1 MKGLSSHHLRRAGAV
16 IRRYGLGF
24 LAASALGF
32 APAAHGQS
40 AAAQSQHPQAQTFE
54 EFLNGPEGAI
64 LDSHRAQD
72 PVPDNFR
79 RQLFAV
85 APQSQGRIG
94 VAALDLTTGQTVS
107 IEGDEPFPM
116 ASTSKIAIAAT
127 FLAGVDAGKYSLF
140 DRYPLMVPVASEPF
154 SSKVA
159 PVRAGQ
165 TMTAETLIERMIT
178 RSDNQATDALLA
190 VVGGPQA
197 VNAWMRKAGLNRFR
211 IDRDIATLV
220 RDRWEFDLSRHVDV
234 RDSTPPEEMVELIAG
249 LHQGKWLS
257 PASRGLLIGAMTRTV
272 TGSSRIKAGLPSGV
286 TFGHKTGTLN
296 KTASDVGFVTMPDG
310 RVVVMAIYVTG
321 QSGPA
326 ARNAKIAEI
335 TRTIYNGFSVPP
347 ARHASNDNAV
357 YASN

>member
-1 MKGLSSHHLRRAGAV
+1 MKGLSSHKLRRAGVA
-16 IRRYGLGF
+16 IRRYGIGF

-32 APAAHGQS
+32 APAAP
-40 AAAQSQHPQAQTFE
+40 AQDKHPQAQTFE

-64 LDSHRAQD
+64 LDSQRNSQMAGD
-72 PVPDNFR
+72 PVPEQFR

-94 VAALDLTTGQTVS
+94 VAALDLTTGRTVS
-107 IEGDEPFPM
+107 IQGNEPFPM
-116 ASTSKIAIAAT
+116 ASTSKIAVAAT

-140 DRYPLMVPVASEPF
+140 DRYPLLVPVASEPF

-159 PVRAGQ
+159 PVRKGEMMSAQ
-165 TMTAETLIERMIT
+165 TLLERMIT

-197 VNAWMRKAGLNRFR
+197 VNEWVRKNTGLMNFR

-234 RDSTPPEEMVELIAG
+234 RDSTPPDEMVQLIAG
-249 LHQGKWLS
+249 IHQGKWLS
-257 PASRGLLIGAMTRTV
+257 PASRGLLVGAMTRTI
-272 TGSSRIKAGLPSGV
+272 TGSTRIKAGLPSG
-286 TFGHKTGTLN
+286 TNFGHKTGTLN
-296 KTASDVGFVTMPDG
+296 KTASDVGFITMPDG
-310 RVVVMAIYVTG
+310 RVVVVAIYVTG

-335 TRTIYNGFSVPP
+335 TRTLYNGYASAP
-347 ARHASNDNAV
+347 ARHAANDN
-357 YASN
+357 SRLGTN

>member
-1 MKGLSSHHLRRAGAV
+1 MKGLSSHQLRRAGAV
-16 IRRYGLGF
+16 IRHFGMGLIAASTLGF
-24 LAASALGF
+24 V
-32 APAAHGQS
+32 PVAH
-40 AAAQSQHPQAQTFE
+40 AQAQHPQTQTFE
-54 EFLNGPEGAI
+54 EFLNGPEGAV
-64 LDSHRAQD
+64 LDSYKTQD
-72 PVPDNFR
+72 NAPDGFR

-94 VAALDLTTGQTVS
+94 VAALDLTTGQSVS
-107 IEGDEPFPM
+107 IAGSEPFPM
-116 ASTSKIAIAAT
+116 ASTSKIAVAAT
-127 FLAGVDAGKYSLF
+127 FLAGVDAGKYSLY

-159 PVRAGQ
+159 PVRKGETMSAQ
-165 TMTAETLIERMIT
+165 TLLERMIT
-178 RSDNQATDALLA
+178 RSDNAATDALLA

-197 VNAWMRKAGLNRFR
+197 VNAWVHSNTGLRNFR

-220 RDRWEFDLSRHVDV
+220 RDRWEFDLSKHVDV

-249 LHQGKWLS
+249 IHQGKWLS

-272 TGSSRIKAGLPSGV
+272 TGSTRIKAGLPSG
-286 TFGHKTGTLN
+286 TSFGHKTGTLN
-296 KTASDVGFVTMPDG
+296 KTASDVGFVTLPDG

-335 TRTIYNGFSVPP
+335 TRTIYNGFAAAPS
-347 ARHASNDNAV
+347 RHAANNALI
-357 YASN
+357 AAN